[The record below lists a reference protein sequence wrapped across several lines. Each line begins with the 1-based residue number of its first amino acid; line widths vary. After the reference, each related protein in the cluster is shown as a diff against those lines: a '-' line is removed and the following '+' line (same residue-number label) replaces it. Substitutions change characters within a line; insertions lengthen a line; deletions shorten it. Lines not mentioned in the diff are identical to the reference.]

1 MDKINLHINDALSYI
16 EENYHENIT
25 LESISNTLYLNKC
38 YFCTLFKEQTGKSFS
53 NYLNEIRIDKSKELL
68 KNKKLSILEI
78 AHAVGYNNQTYF
90 NSLFKKYT
98 NITPLQYRRETHEH
112 WLMSLIL
119 NSKF

>member
-98 NITPLQYRRETHEH
+98 NITPLQYRKEK
-112 WLMSLIL
+112 LMSIG
-119 NSKF
+119 S